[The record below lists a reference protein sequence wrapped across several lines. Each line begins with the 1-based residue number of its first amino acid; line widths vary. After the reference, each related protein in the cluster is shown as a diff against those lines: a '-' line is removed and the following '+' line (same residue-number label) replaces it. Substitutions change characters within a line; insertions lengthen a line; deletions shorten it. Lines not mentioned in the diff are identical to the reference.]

1 MRHRPLGRSGI
12 DISEIGFG
20 AWGIGGST
28 PGATSY
34 GKTDDATSLRALGA
48 ALDHGTTFFDT
59 SGVYGYGHSEEL
71 LGLAFTGQRDR
82 VVIGTK
88 AGLREYGSQLD
99 FSPASIRASVE
110 GSLRRLRTDYVDL
123 LQWHNPSVERM
134 ETDED
139 EIRVTAERLKRD
151 GLIRAFGIS
160 IRAPQDGFV
169 AIRKLQP
176 DALQTNFNL
185 LDQRALDCGLL
196 DAAAS
201 AGCAVIAR
209 TPLCFGFLA
218 GHIDEA
224 TRFAPDDHRSRW
236 PREQIEWWARG
247 GRLMREHA
255 ASERGQTPGQ
265 FALRFCLSLV
275 GITSAI
281 PGMLGPGEVIENAAA
296 GALGPLD
303 DDVIAAVRATYRGLG
318 QPAAKP
324 ADPGRIDR
332 VSASQAP

>member
-48 ALDHGTTFFDT
+48 ALDHGITFFDT

-123 LQWHNPSVERM
+123 LQWHNPSAERM

-139 EIRVTAERLKRD
+139 EIRATAERLKYD

-236 PREQIEWWARG
+236 PHKQIEWWARG
-247 GRLMREHA
+247 GRLMREQA

-265 FALRFCLSLV
+265 FALRFCLSLM

-303 DDVIAAVRATYRGLG
+303 DNVIAAVRATYRGLG

>member
-48 ALDHGTTFFDT
+48 ALDHGITFFDT

-123 LQWHNPSVERM
+123 LQWHNPSAERM

-139 EIRVTAERLKRD
+139 EIRATAERLKYD